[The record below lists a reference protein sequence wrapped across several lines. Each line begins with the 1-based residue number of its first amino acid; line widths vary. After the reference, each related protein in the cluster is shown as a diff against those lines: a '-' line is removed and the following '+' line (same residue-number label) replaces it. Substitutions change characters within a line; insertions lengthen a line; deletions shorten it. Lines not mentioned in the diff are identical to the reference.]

1 MYSKNSAFYNYM
13 YSQNSALYNY
23 FALQSSD
30 FYNSIENLHLV
41 PVLYIPVTNS

>member
-41 PVLYIPVTNS
+41 PVLYITNS